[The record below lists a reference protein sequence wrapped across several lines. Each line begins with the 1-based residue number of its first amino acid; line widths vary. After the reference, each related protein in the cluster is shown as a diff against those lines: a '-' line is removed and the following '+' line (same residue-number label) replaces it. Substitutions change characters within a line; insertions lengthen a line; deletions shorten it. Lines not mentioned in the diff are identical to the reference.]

1 MKILLVNDDGI
12 NSPSLKI
19 LADKLRHDNDVKVIA
34 PNKQYSGGSHA
45 VSLHKPVKYAEADLC
60 GVTAY
65 SVDGTPGDCVKFGII
80 RLLPPWRPDII
91 FSGINLGA
99 NLATDTMYSGTV
111 AAATEGAYLG
121 VRSIALSVTTHAFL
135 IHQHERAADFV
146 AKNLNVFLSVKLPK
160 YSILNINFPTTE
172 TIAGIAYAALGTQEY
187 DDKYEER
194 EPGEFYLR
202 GVPSEHVRSPFYSD
216 LDMIHKGYITV
227 TPLKIDRTDSELLNK
242 LRAEGGFSL

>member
-19 LADKLRHDNDVKVIA
+19 LADRLRHDNDIRVIA
-34 PNKQYSGGSHA
+34 PGMQCSGKSHA
-45 VSLHKPVKYAEADLC
+45 VTLHNPIRFSQADFC

-65 SVDGTPGDCVKFGII
+65 SIDGTPGDCVKFGII

-121 VRSIALSVTTHAFL
+121 IRSIALSVTTHAFL
-135 IHQHERAADFV
+135 QSQHERAAEFA
-146 AKNLNVFLSVKLPK
+146 AKNLNALLSAQLPE
-160 YSILNINFPTTE
+160 YTILNINFPTTE
-172 TIAGIAYAALGTQEY
+172 TITGIAYTALGKQEY
-187 DDKYEER
+187 DDKYVER
-194 EPGEFYLR
+194 EPGNYYLK
-202 GVPSEHVRSPFYSD
+202 GVPSGIIRSPKGSD
-216 LDMIHKGYITV
+216 LDMNNRGYITI
-227 TPLKIDRTDSELLNK
+227 TPLKIDRTDIGCLDK
-242 LRAEGGFSL
+242 LRIEGGFSL